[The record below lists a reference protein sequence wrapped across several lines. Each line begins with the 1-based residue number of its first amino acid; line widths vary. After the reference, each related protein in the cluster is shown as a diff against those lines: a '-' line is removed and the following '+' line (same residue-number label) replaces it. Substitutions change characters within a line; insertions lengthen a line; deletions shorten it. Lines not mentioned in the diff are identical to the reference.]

1 MEMSL
6 NPRVAILDYGAGNL
20 TSVRLALRRIG
31 ADAQVTRDPA
41 AVAAADRIVF
51 PGVGSAASGMAGLR
65 GCGLDAALTEAIRG
79 GKPVLAI
86 CLGMQMLL
94 DWSAEDG
101 GADGLGVIPGRVEK
115 FEFPAG
121 GVKVPHMG
129 WNTVDF
135 RSAHPLFAGI
145 PSGTAFYF
153 VHSYFARPRDPENT
167 LGTTEYGG
175 TEFACVIGC
184 GNVFA
189 TQFHPE
195 RSGEAGLRMLKN
207 FAGWDG
213 APCC

>member
-1 MEMSL
+1 MSL
-6 NPRVAILDYGAGNL
+6 KPSIAILDYGAGNL

-31 ADAQVTRDPA
+31 ADARVTSDPA
-41 AVAAADRIVF
+41 EAAAADRLVF

-65 GCGLDAALTEAIRG
+65 KCGLDSALVEAIRAR
-79 GKPVLAI
+79 KPVLAV

-94 DWSAEDG
+94 DRSAEDG
-101 GADGLGVIPGRVEK
+101 GADGLGVIPGSVEK
-115 FEFPAG
+115 FEFPSG

-129 WNTVDF
+129 WNTVEF
-135 RSAHPLFAGI
+135 RRLHPLFAGI

-153 VHSYFARPRDPENT
+153 VHSYFARPRESENI
-167 LGTTEYGG
+167 LGATEYGG
-175 TEFACVIGC
+175 TEFACVIGG

-195 RSGEAGLRMLKN
+195 RSGEAGLLMLKN